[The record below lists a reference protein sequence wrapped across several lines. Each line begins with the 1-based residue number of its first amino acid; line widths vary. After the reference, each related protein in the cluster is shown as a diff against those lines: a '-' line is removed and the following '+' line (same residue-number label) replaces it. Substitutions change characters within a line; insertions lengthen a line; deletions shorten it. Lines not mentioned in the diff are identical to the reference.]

1 MAPSPAERTAPALRS
16 HPLRN
21 RILSA
26 LVLAP
31 GALALVWFA
40 DRDPALN
47 AMFHGWV
54 ALAAAWMATEWTR
67 LTARGRFG
75 RAGLLLVASV
85 AGAAVAAGFG
95 NAALPSMLG
104 LVAATALVYGLAR
117 IEGVDAAGW
126 LAAGTVALG
135 VPCVA
140 FVWLRE
146 QPVEG
151 RALVVWLLAVVWAT
165 DIGAYAVGRWLGGP
179 RLAPRVSPNKTWAG
193 LAGGIVS
200 AALAGGLVG
209 AALGC
214 GPVAALA
221 LAGGGL
227 AVVAQAGDLGE
238 SLAKRRFGVKDTGA
252 LIPGHGGLLDRVD
265 GLLTTTPVVALLV
278 WLRGVGVLAWT

>member
-1 MAPSPAERTAPALRS
+1 MAPSPAEASASAVRP

-31 GALALVWFA
+31 AALALVWFA
-40 DRDPALN
+40 DRGPMLN
-47 AMFHGWV
+47 AAFHAWV
-54 ALAAAWMATEWTR
+54 ALAAAWMGGEWSR
-67 LTARGRFG
+67 LTTRGRLG
-75 RAGLLLVASV
+75 RAGLLVVAS
-85 AGAAVAAGFG
+85 AAAAVAVTGLG
-95 NAALPSMLG
+95 IAAWQSALG
-104 LVAATALVYGLAR
+104 LVAMAALVYGLAR
-117 IEGVDAAGW
+117 IEGVDAPGW

-140 FVWLRE
+140 FVWLRL
-146 QPVEG
+146 QPIDG
-151 RALVVWLLAVVWAT
+151 RAIVVWLLAVVWAT

-193 LAGGIVS
+193 LAGGVVS
-200 AALAGGLVG
+200 AALAGGIAGVG
-209 AALGC
+209 LG
-214 GPVAALA
+214 GGRVVALA

-278 WLRGVGVLAWT
+278 WLKGVGVLAWT